1 MKQITKRTLILAVV
15 AAFLMGAAIAT
26 AVCLLALPAPQPAA
40 QPTPS
45 QAPMYSLQWY
55 QQKTEKVKG
64 QPCIEIS
71 CEPSPVM
78 PIASADFPGGYGWFY
93 NAIIQETNGVDFQVD
108 NLSLGFAED
117 GSLYCEPDFTYSG
130 SDVAGWWGSSTIP
143 ASGTVSMSGG
153 MPLQQ
158 ISGVCLVVTGR
169 DASGTEYTFSGYIP
183 LSQEIPE

>member
-1 MKQITKRTLILAVV
+1 MKKITKRTLILSVV
-15 AAFLMGAAIAT
+15 IAFLLGAAIAT
-26 AVCLLALPAPQPAA
+26 AVCLLALPAPQQPAA
-40 QPTPS
+40 QAS
-45 QAPMYSLQWY
+45 MYSLQWY
-55 QQKTEKVKG
+55 QQKPEKVKG

-71 CEPSPVM
+71 TTPSPVM
-78 PIASADFPGGYGWFY
+78 PIANADFPGGYGWFY

-108 NLSLGFAED
+108 KLSLGFAED
-117 GSLYCEPDFTYSG
+117 GNLYCEPDFTYSG

-158 ISGVCLVVTGR
+158 ISGVCIAITGK
-169 DASGTEYTFSGYIP
+169 DAAGAEYTFTGYIP